1 MKTND
6 NCCPPTEALDTL
18 QRLAPDAPL
27 LALGQTIFWDE
38 PVKLALLEWLVKTDP
53 TRCMLF
59 GVHDT
64 DYFAR
69 LHTRQLPRSAQVID
83 GFALLPH
90 NDGSTRALWSAAGEM
105 AQLFGSET
113 VPTLPMFAQ
122 HGGNVARVADSCR
135 EGRSAF
141 IDALTEAWGWR
152 GLVARDPTPRP
163 VCEVPLHAVAP
174 ALDALLE
181 FGLDGSCQMLDDTDA
196 RARACAWAW
205 AIRQRVQQYAQRHPN
220 HSLADLF
227 IALYPELLESLYG
240 GALPETVGFTRTTE
254 LLCFTTRTAGLPRF
268 ALVDAF
274 VNPATRRACEDAYN
288 AAVADSPIYT
298 LDEFGEG
305 ALPFDLLIPQVGR
318 GTLLLTERYLV
329 VLTPEPQIVRL
340 PAPIHD
346 VHGLARVVEAQWGD
360 GCVLVGKAITLVPML
375 AHEFVFVFNER
386 GSPYLVRTARFLAQ
400 LQASGVAVRVYPLVR
415 LRYPTWDALGAA
427 RCVHLRLPPHLAR
440 AFGEPTLCSDVFA
453 ARWRAVVAE
462 QQRLLE
468 QLARVHRPRELM
480 ALLAER
486 GGDHWRERLA
496 TYDACLHELAETVGA
511 RANTLRQQ
519 AHALH
524 AERRALIAEIQQ
536 HPKRL
541 GELSPRLHALKAQ
554 IRRLNAERLQ
564 IGHTPEA
571 EALRARVR
579 QLECEAERA
588 RLEMIRDAYLTAEG
602 LLQTHARPAAWW
614 FLLIGRA
621 WFEACVAGLEARLE
635 WLHPATPNPT
645 E

>member
-6 NCCPPTEALDTL
+6 NCCPPAEALDAL

-38 PVKLALLEWLVKTDP
+38 PMKLALLRHLAAHAP
-53 TRCMLF
+53 TRSILF

-69 LHTRQLPRSAQVID
+69 LHTRQLPRGAQVID

-90 NDGSTRALWSAAGEM
+90 NDGSTRALWSAAGEI

-113 VPTLPMFAQ
+113 VPTLQMFA
-122 HGGNVARVADSCR
+122 HNGGHVARVAESCS

-152 GLVARDPTPRP
+152 GLVARDPAPRP
-163 VCEVPLHAVAP
+163 VCEIPLHAVAP

-181 FGLDGSCQMLDDTDA
+181 FGLDGSCQMLEDADA
-196 RARACAWAW
+196 RARACAWAS
-205 AIRQRVQQYAQRHPN
+205 ALRARVRQYADAHPN
-220 HSLADLF
+220 GSLADLF
-227 IALYPELLESLYG
+227 VALYPELLESLHG
-240 GALPETVGFTRTTE
+240 GALPDAVGFTRTTE
-254 LLCFTTRTAGLPRF
+254 LLRFNTRTAGLPRF

-340 PAPIHD
+340 PAPIAD
-346 VHGLARVVEAQWGD
+346 VHGLAQVIEAQWGD
-360 GCVLVGKAITLVPML
+360 ACTLVGKAITLVPML
-375 AHEFVFVFNER
+375 AREFVFVFNER
-386 GSPYLVRTARFLAQ
+386 GSPYLTRTARFLQ
-400 LQASGVAVRVYPLVR
+400 GLQAGGVEARVHPLLR
-415 LRYPTWDALGAA
+415 LRYPTWDTLSAA
-427 RCVHLRLPPHLAR
+427 RCVNLRLPEHLAR
-440 AFGEPTLCSDVFA
+440 AFGEPTLCSDVLA
-453 ARWRAVVAE
+453 LRWRAVIAE
-462 QQRLLE
+462 QRQQME
-468 QLARVHRPRELM
+468 QLAQARRPRALM
-480 ALLAER
+480 ALLTER
-486 GGDHWRERLA
+486 AGERWREARA
-496 TYDACLHELAETVGA
+496 TYDASLHALAETIGRHA
-511 RANTLRQQ
+511 DTLRQH

-524 AERRALIAEIQQ
+524 AERRALIAEIQRN
-536 HPKRL
+536 PKQFAAL
-541 GELSPRLHALKAQ
+541 APRLHALKTQ

-564 IGHTPEA
+564 VGHTPEA

-579 QLECEAERA
+579 QLECAAERA
-588 RLEMIRDAYLTAEG
+588 RLEQIRDAYLTVEG

-614 FLLIGRA
+614 FLLLGRA
-621 WFEACVAGLEARLE
+621 WFEACAEGLQARLE
-635 WLHPATPNPT
+635 PLA
-645 E
+645 

>member
-6 NCCPPTEALDTL
+6 DCRPPSEVLDAL

-38 PVKLALLEWLVKTDP
+38 PMKLALLRWLGQTDP
-53 TRCMLF
+53 MRRMLF

-69 LHTRQLPRSAQVID
+69 LRTRHLPRGAQVID

-90 NDGSTRALWSAAGEM
+90 NDGSTRALWSAAGEI
-105 AQLFGSET
+105 ARLFGSET
-113 VPTLPMFAQ
+113 VPTLQMFAQ
-122 HGGNVARVADSCR
+122 HGGHVTRVAGSCSD
-135 EGRSAF
+135 GQSAF

-152 GLVARDPTPRP
+152 GLVGRDPAPRP
-163 VCEVPLHAVAP
+163 VCAVPLHAVAP

-181 FGLDGSCQMLDDTDA
+181 FGLDGSYLMLDDADA
-196 RARACAWAW
+196 RARACEWAW
-205 AIRQRVQQYAQRHPN
+205 AIRQRVQQYAHTYPN
-220 HSLADLF
+220 RSLADLF
-227 IALYPELLESLYG
+227 VALYPELLESLYG
-240 GALPETVGFTRTTE
+240 DALPETVGFTRTTE
-254 LLCFTTRTAGLPRF
+254 LLRFNTRTAGLPRF

-274 VNPATRRACEDAYN
+274 VNPATRRACTDAYN

-305 ALPFDLLIPQVGR
+305 ALPFDLLVPQVGR

-340 PAPIHD
+340 PAPITD
-346 VHGLARVVEAQWGD
+346 VHGLAEVIEARWGD

-400 LQASGVAVRVYPLVR
+400 LQASGVATRVHPILR

-427 RCVHLRLPPHLAR
+427 RCVSLRLPSHLAR
-440 AFGEPTLCSDVFA
+440 AFNEQTLCSDAFA
-453 ARWRAVVAE
+453 ARWRTVVAE
-462 QQRLLE
+462 QQRLLG
-468 QLARVHRPRELM
+468 QLARVRRPRELM

-486 GGDHWRERLA
+486 EGAHWRERLA

-511 RANTLRQQ
+511 RANALRQQ

-524 AERRALIAEIQQ
+524 AERRALIAAIQQ
-536 HPKRL
+536 HPKRFS
-541 GELSPRLHALKAQ
+541 ELSPRLHALKAQ
-554 IRRLNAERLQ
+554 IRRLNAERRQ
-564 IGHTPEA
+564 VGRTPEA
-571 EALRARVR
+571 EALRARVH

-621 WFEACVAGLEARLE
+621 WFEACAAGLEARLE
-635 WLHPATPNPT
+635 RLV
-645 E
+645 